1 MNQNTNQNNRNRREN
16 NLLSLPRERLLG
28 GYHGRL
34 LLILTLGAVLAKFA
48 KLVLPPLLP
57 VIAIDLS
64 ITPVMAGGALS
75 LLTLTSALLQYP
87 GGTYSDH
94 LSRKTVLVVSF
105 LLLITGCTL
114 LLFAP
119 SYWVF
124 IVGVIVIGA
133 CDGLFHIPARSLL
146 SDFYITKRNRAFG
159 IHLIAIDIAGIFA
172 ALVAIV
178 AVATWRAVFIPVIFA
193 AIGVLILYHTSS
205 RGHYVFHPVPL
216 EFTSTMKRLFRSRS
230 IRQLIFANGLFS
242 FVFQGFIGFLPLF
255 LLTYHGFSPSF
266 AAGGFALLFA
276 IGLFVKPLSGE
287 LADRFGGTAI
297 TTISLLLIS
306 VGILSLLFF
315 SNFLFLFGGIALIA
329 IGQKAFTPPMQS
341 ILLDAVSRESSAGDY
356 GAVRT
361 ISFGIGSMGP
371 LYVGITASLLG
382 YEYAFAGFAFCM
394 LIGVF
399 ILSKLGTKYIHNSA
413 NVSP

>member
-1 MNQNTNQNNRNRREN
+1 MNQNTNQNNQNRREKI
-16 NLLSLPRERLLG
+16 LSLPRERLLG

-34 LLILTLGAVLAKFA
+34 LLILTVGAVLAKFA

-64 ITPVMAGGALS
+64 ITPVLAGGALS
-75 LLTLTSALLQYP
+75 LLTLTSAFLQYP
-87 GGTYSDH
+87 GGMFSDH
-94 LSRKTVLVVSF
+94 LSKKTVLVVSF
-105 LLLITGCTL
+105 LLLITGCIL

-205 RGHYVFHPVPL
+205 RGHYVFHPVHL

-297 TTISLLLIS
+297 TTISLLLVS

-371 LYVGITASLLG
+371 LYVGIVASLFG

-399 ILSKLGTKYIHNSA
+399 ILFKLGTKYIHNSA
-413 NVSP
+413 NASP

>member
-1 MNQNTNQNNRNRREN
+1 VNKTFLQTTKNHRDSDV
-16 NLLSLPRERLLG
+16 LSIQKEHLFS
-28 GYHGRL
+28 GYHARL
-34 LLILTLGAVLAKFA
+34 LLILTLGATLAKFS

-57 VIAIDLS
+57 VITADLS
-64 ITPVMAGGALS
+64 ITPAIAGGALS
-75 LLTLTSALLQYP
+75 LLTLTSAFLQYP
-87 GGTYSDH
+87 GGKFSDH

-105 LLLITGCTL
+105 LLLITGCIIL
-114 LLFAP
+114 LSVP
-119 SYWVF
+119 TYWAF
-124 IVGVIVIGA
+124 IIGVIVIGA
-133 CDGLFHIPARSLL
+133 CDGLFHTPARSLL

-159 IHLIAIDIAGIFA
+159 IHLIAIDLAGIFA

-178 AVATWRAVFIPVIFA
+178 VVATWRAVFIPVLFA

-230 IRQLIFANGLFS
+230 IRQLTFVNGLFS
-242 FVFQGFIGFLPLF
+242 FVLQGFIGFLPLF
-255 LLTYHGFSPSF
+255 LQTYHGFSISF

-287 LADRFGGTAI
+287 LADKFGGTKI
-297 TTISLLLIS
+297 TIISLLLIS
-306 VGILSLLFF
+306 IGILSLLFF
-315 SNFLFLFGGIALIA
+315 SNFLLIFGGIAVIA

-341 ILLDAVSRESSAGDY
+341 ILLDAVSRESNAGDY

-361 ISFGIGSMGP
+361 IFIGIGSMGP
-371 LYVGITASLLG
+371 LYIGIMATLLG

-394 LIGVF
+394 LIGAF
-399 ILSKLGTKYIHNSA
+399 ILYRLGTKYTHNSA
-413 NVSP
+413 NTSP

>member
-1 MNQNTNQNNRNRREN
+1 MNQNTNQNNRNHREK

-64 ITPVMAGGALS
+64 ITPVLAGGALS
-75 LLTLTSALLQYP
+75 LLTLTSAFLQYP
-87 GGTYSDH
+87 GGKFSDH

-105 LLLITGCTL
+105 LLLITGCIL
-114 LLFAP
+114 LLSVP
-119 SYWVF
+119 TYWAF
-124 IVGVIVIGA
+124 IIGVIVIGA

-178 AVATWRAVFIPVIFA
+178 VVATWRAVFIPVLFA

-205 RGHYVFHPVPL
+205 HGHYVFHSVSL
-216 EFTSTMKRLFRSRS
+216 EFNSTMKRLFHSRS

-255 LLTYHGFSPSF
+255 LQTYHGFSISF

-276 IGLFVKPLSGE
+276 IGIIVKPLSGE
-287 LADRFGGTAI
+287 LADKFGGTKI
-297 TTISLLLIS
+297 TIISLLMIS
-306 VGILSLLFF
+306 IGILSLLFF
-315 SNFLFLFGGIALIA
+315 SNPIHIFGGIAVIA

-341 ILLDAVSRESSAGDY
+341 ILLDSVSRENNAGDY

-371 LYVGITASLLG
+371 LYIGITATLLG
-382 YEYAFAGFAFCM
+382 YDYAFAGFALCM

-399 ILSKLGTKYIHNSA
+399 ILYRLGTKYTHNSA
-413 NVSP
+413 NTSP

>member
-1 MNQNTNQNNRNRREN
+1 MNQNTNQNNRNHREK

-64 ITPVMAGGALS
+64 ITPVLAGGALS
-75 LLTLTSALLQYP
+75 LLTLTSAFLQYP
-87 GGTYSDH
+87 GGKFSDH

-105 LLLITGCTL
+105 LLLITGCIL
-114 LLFAP
+114 LLSVP
-119 SYWVF
+119 TYWAF
-124 IVGVIVIGA
+124 IIGVIVIGA

-178 AVATWRAVFIPVIFA
+178 VVATWRAVFIPVLFA

-205 RGHYVFHPVPL
+205 HGHYVFHSVSL
-216 EFTSTMKRLFRSRS
+216 EFNSTMKRLFHSRS

-255 LLTYHGFSPSF
+255 LQTYHGFSISF

-276 IGLFVKPLSGE
+276 IGIVVKPLSGE
-287 LADRFGGTAI
+287 LADKFGGTKI
-297 TTISLLLIS
+297 TIISLLMIS
-306 VGILSLLFF
+306 IGILSLLFF
-315 SNFLFLFGGIALIA
+315 SNPIHIFGGIAVIA

-341 ILLDAVSRESSAGDY
+341 ILLDSVSRENNAGDY

-371 LYVGITASLLG
+371 LYIGITATLLG
-382 YEYAFAGFAFCM
+382 YDYAFAGFALCM

-399 ILSKLGTKYIHNSA
+399 ILYRLGTKYTHNSA
-413 NVSP
+413 NTSP

>member
-1 MNQNTNQNNRNRREN
+1 MNQNLNQNNRNHREK

-34 LLILTLGAVLAKFA
+34 LLILTLGAALAKFA

-64 ITPVMAGGALS
+64 ITPVLAGGALS
-75 LLTLTSALLQYP
+75 LLTLTSAFLQYP
-87 GGTYSDH
+87 GGKFSDH
-94 LSRKTVLVVSF
+94 LSRKTVLVVSIF
-105 LLLITGCTL
+105 FLITGSIL
-114 LLFAP
+114 LLSAP

-124 IVGVIVIGA
+124 VVGVIIIGA

-146 SDFYITKRNRAFG
+146 SDFYVTKRNRAFG
-159 IHLIAIDIAGIFA
+159 IHLIAIDIAGILA

-178 AVATWRAVFIPVIFA
+178 AVATWRVVFIPVLFA

-205 RGHYVFHPVPL
+205 RGHYVFHSVSL
-216 EFTSTMKRLFRSRS
+216 EFTSTMKRLFHSRS
-230 IRQLIFANGLFS
+230 IRKLMYVNGLFS

-255 LLTYHGFSPSF
+255 LMAYHGFSPTF

-287 LADRFGGTAI
+287 LADRFGGALVTMV
-297 TTISLLLIS
+297 SLFLIAA
-306 VGILSLLFF
+306 GILSLLVF
-315 SNFLFLFGGIALIA
+315 SNFLILFGGIALVA
-329 IGQKAFTPPMQS
+329 VGQKAFTPPMQS
-341 ILLDAVSRESSAGDY
+341 ILLDAVSQESSAGDY

-361 ISFGIGSMGP
+361 IFFGIGSMGP
-371 LYVGITASLLG
+371 LYIGIVASILG
-382 YEYAFAGFAFCM
+382 YEFAFAGFILCM
-394 LIGVF
+394 LLGAF
-399 ILSKLGTKYIHNSA
+399 MLLKLGTKYNHNSA
-413 NVSP
+413 NATP